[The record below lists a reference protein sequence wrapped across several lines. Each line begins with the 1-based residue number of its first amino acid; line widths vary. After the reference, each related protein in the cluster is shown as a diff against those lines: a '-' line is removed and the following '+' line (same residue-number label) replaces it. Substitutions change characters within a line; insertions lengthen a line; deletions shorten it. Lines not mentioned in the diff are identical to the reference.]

1 MLRISGMNAPPPSPR
16 HPPASAPA
24 PPAAA
29 PVAFDTRTRLYV
41 WLSGLFVTCLL
52 LANILGVKLFS
63 FAVDWPIVGP
73 FKIEHTVGMLT
84 FPITFLLTDL
94 LNEYYGKKAARRV
107 TFVGFTMGLL
117 AFVLIFLARKTP
129 ILAGIP
135 GTATPEAFENIFGAA
150 SLMYLASM
158 VAFLFGS
165 LLDIFL
171 FGVFKRLTGDRL
183 VWFRATGSTVVSQ
196 LFDSF
201 IVTFVFFQALPILTG
216 GEAAEF
222 GFVLR
227 TAATGYILK
236 FAISVLMTPAIYAG
250 RWAIREWLGMQPVP
264 VQGQHP

>member
-1 MLRISGMNAPPPSPR
+1 MGRPDPANLPPVSPAG
-16 HPPASAPA
+16 PIP
-24 PPAAA
+24 
-29 PVAFDTRTRLYV
+29 FDVRTRVYI
-41 WLSGLFVTCLL
+41 WLGGVFITCLL

-63 FAVDWPIVGP
+63 FAVDWPIIGA

-94 LNEYYGKKAARRV
+94 LNEYYGKAAARRI
-107 TFVGFTMGLL
+107 TYVGFAMGLL
-117 AFVLIFLARKTP
+117 AFALIYIARKIP
-129 ILAGIP
+129 ILTGIP
-135 GTATPEAFENIFGAA
+135 GTATEDAFENIFGAA

-158 VAFLFGS
+158 VAFLLGS

-201 IVTFVFFQALPILTG
+201 IVTFVFFQVLPVLTG
-216 GEAAEF
+216 GQPTDF

-236 FAISVLMTPAIYAG
+236 FFISVLLTPGIYAG
-250 RWAIREWLGMQPVP
+250 RWMLREWFGLTPVP
-264 VQGQHP
+264 AAKVAR